1 MISFTLNKFFIFI
14 LLFNNTIEF
23 TIFIYVLNI
32 ADTIDS
38 FIMPSNKIKCLHI
51 LVKKNSEALMV
62 VDRLKNG
69 ESFTNLAKE
78 LSIDKASGKRGGDLG
93 FFRKGMMVKPFED
106 VAFKL
111 EKDQISGPVKT
122 EFGYHIIKRIS

>member
-1 MISFTLNKFFIFI
+1 MSSNK
-14 LLFNNTIEF
+14 
-23 TIFIYVLNI
+23 
-32 ADTIDS
+32 
-38 FIMPSNKIKCLHI
+38 NKIKCLHI
-51 LVKKNSEALMV
+51 LVKKNSEALAV

-93 FFRKGMMVKPFED
+93 FFRKGMMVKQFED
-106 VAFKL
+106 VAFRL
-111 EKDQISGPVKT
+111 EKGQISEPVKT

>member
-1 MISFTLNKFFIFI
+1 
-14 LLFNNTIEF
+14 
-23 TIFIYVLNI
+23 
-32 ADTIDS
+32 
-38 FIMPSNKIKCLHI
+38 
-51 LVKKNSEALMV
+51 MV

-78 LSIDKASGKRGGDLG
+78 LSIDNASGKRGGDLG

-111 EKDQISGPVKT
+111 EKDQISEPVKT
-122 EFGYHIIKRIS
+122 EFGYHIIKRAGK